1 MNKRINAVLCT
12 ATVLGLGAA
21 ALAVPT
27 TAAQAAASQPRQF
40 SARVVHER
48 VILDFGTE
56 LLPKDLK
63 VHLRKKGTTARVA
76 TVTSFTAVPEAGIEP
91 CPDSCGDPV
100 TAAVPVQTAPLK
112 LAALGEYTVDV
123 EYDGPQGENVS
134 HKDKTGLNY
143 QVRPSFANLKAS
155 NPVSLAAP
163 QTEVSGD
170 IKLYDPRNGALK
182 PYPGTFTARTGTVTT
197 QVTPNAQG
205 HFASK
210 LTVSGAESGAKPSDH
225 DATYVHFAGE
235 ANGVKDQDSLPVQVT
250 PGAAARITLD
260 SPTLTGPFGT
270 NGTIGGTVTW
280 KAPDGTWKPAPAG
293 LRVAVNAAPAP
304 AKYLTTDGTGRFGA
318 SFSLPFT
325 DDDPWQVRTDSPWVA
340 TTEQKLTVDTTGGTA
355 FHDFTAQLYSHKVVT
370 VRAKLDVV
378 EIPSGTPYSSNVDIQ
393 YSADGKT
400 GWTTVGGTLVHTDPG
415 YSRTESLSGDIPDP
429 GPGFVRL
436 QYAGTPNFRGSV
448 TPAVRLNE
456 RKATAISEFNAAPEP
471 VKKGQPITVTGK
483 LTETDAARTPLVGAT
498 VHYYFRPA
506 GSTKWQGMGST
517 RTLADGSFSR
527 KFPANVT
534 GTWNARFLYV
544 TSPHFFSLSRYDE
557 VVVTP

>member
-1 MNKRINAVLCT
+1 MNKRINGVLCT

-27 TAAQAAASQPRQF
+27 TAAQAAVFKPLQF
-40 SARVVHER
+40 SARVVHEQ
-48 VILDFGTE
+48 VILDFGTAVV
-56 LLPKDLK
+56 PKDLK

-76 TVTSFTAVPEAGIEP
+76 TVRSFTAAPEG
-91 CPDSCGDPV
+91 
-100 TAAVPVQTAPLK
+100 VQTAPLK
-112 LAALGEYTVDV
+112 LAALGEYAVDV
-123 EYDGPQGENVS
+123 EYDGPQGEPVS
-134 HKDKTGLNY
+134 HKDKTSLNY
-143 QVRPSFANLKAS
+143 QVRPSFTNLKAS
-155 NPVSLAAP
+155 KPVSLADP
-163 QTEVSGD
+163 QTVVSGD

-197 QVTPNAQG
+197 PVTPDAQG

-210 LTVSGAESGAKPSDH
+210 ITVNGAESGTKAIDA
-225 DATYVHFAGE
+225 DATYVHLAGE
-235 ANGVKDQDSLPVQVT
+235 ANGIKDQESLPVRVT

-260 SPTLTGPFGT
+260 SSTLTGPFGT
-270 NGTIGGTVTW
+270 EGKIGGTVTW

-293 LRVAVNAAPAP
+293 MRVAVNTTPAA
-304 AKYLTTDGTGRFGA
+304 AKYLTTDGAGRFEG
-318 SFSLPFT
+318 SFPLPFT
-325 DDDPWQVRTDSPWVA
+325 DDDPWQVRTASPWVA
-340 TTEQKLTVDTTGGTA
+340 ETAQNVTVDTTGGTA
-355 FHDFTAQLYSHKVVT
+355 FHDFTAQLYSSKAVWVN
-370 VRAKLDVV
+370 AKLDVV
-378 EIPSGTPYSSNVDIQ
+378 ESPAGTPYTSSVAVQ
-393 YSADGKT
+393 HSVDGKT
-400 GWTTVGGTLVHTDPG
+400 GWTTVGWKWVNTDPG
-415 YSRTESLSGDIPDP
+415 RSRTESVGGEIPDP

-436 QYAGTPNFRGSV
+436 NFEGNPNFRGSV

-498 VHYYFRPA
+498 VHYYFKPA

-517 RTLADGSFSR
+517 RTLADGTFSR
-527 KFPANVT
+527 KFPADVT

-544 TSPHFFSLSRYDE
+544 TSPHFFSLSRYDD

>member
-1 MNKRINAVLCT
+1 MNNRINAVLCT
-12 ATVLGLGAA
+12 ATVLGLGAT

-27 TAAQAAASQPRQF
+27 TAAQAAAAVQPRQF
-40 SARVVHER
+40 SAHVVHER

-56 LLPKDLK
+56 PLPKDLK

-76 TVTSFTAVPEAGIEP
+76 TVTGFTAAPEG
-91 CPDSCGDPV
+91 
-100 TAAVPVQTAPLK
+100 VQTAPLK
-112 LAALGEYTVDV
+112 LAALGEYSVDV
-123 EYDGPQGENVS
+123 EYDGPQGEPVS
-134 HKDKTGLNY
+134 HKDKTSLNY
-143 QVRPSFANLKAS
+143 QVRPSFTNLKAS
-155 NPVSLAAP
+155 KPVSLADP
-163 QTEVSGD
+163 QTVVSGD

-197 QVTPNAQG
+197 PVAPDAQG

-210 LTVSGAESGAKPSDH
+210 ITVNGAESGAKAADH
-225 DATYVHFAGE
+225 DSTYVHLAGE
-235 ANGVKDQDSLPVQVT
+235 ANGIKDQESLPLPVT

-260 SPTLTGPFGT
+260 SSTLTGPFGT
-270 NGTIGGTVTW
+270 SGKIGGTVTW
-280 KAPDGTWKPAPAG
+280 KAADGTWKPAPAG
-293 LRVAVNAAPAP
+293 LRIAVNTSPTE
-304 AKYLTTDGTGRFGA
+304 AKPLTTDGTGRFEG
-318 SFSLPFT
+318 SFPLPFT
-325 DDDPWQVRTDSPWVA
+325 DDAPWQVRTDSPWVSETA
-340 TTEQKLTVDTTGGTA
+340 QNVTVDTTGGTA
-355 FHDFTAQLYSHKVVT
+355 FHEFTAQLYSYKVVG

-378 EIPSGTPYSSNVDIQ
+378 EIPSGTPRSSNVDIQ

-400 GWTTVGGTLVHTDPG
+400 GWTTIGSTSVRTDPG
-415 YSRTESLSGDIPDP
+415 YSRTEYVSGEAPDP

-436 QYAGTPNFRGSV
+436 QYAGTANFRGSV

-498 VHYYFRPA
+498 VHYYFKPT

-517 RTLADGSFSR
+517 RTLADGTFSR
-527 KFPANVT
+527 KFPANET

-544 TSPHFFSLSRYDE
+544 TSPHFFSLSRYDD